1 MELVPSAMAS
11 GGDAVAR
18 DPDGKAVFI
27 RGALPGERVEVEIV
41 ADHARYASG
50 RVESVIEPSPDRIT
64 PPCPEADRG
73 CGACQWQ
80 HISIAMQRQLKA
92 GFVTEAIERA
102 GVPCPPL
109 SPSVELPP
117 GDFRT
122 TITAAVTDGRAG
134 FFRTRSNQMV
144 PVDSCL
150 VAHPLLEELL
160 VGVRYPGAT
169 KVLLRCG
176 ARTGE
181 RLAATTPSDLKLR
194 LPDDVVSHR
203 FHEVAAGRRW
213 QISGPSFFQ
222 SRADGADA
230 LAAIVG
236 AAADAWGTPSRAVDL
251 YSGVGLFAG
260 VLAERGWSVT
270 AVEGSHSAATDAEV
284 NLQESTARV
293 VRADVTTW
301 ASDQADL
308 VVADPSRIGLT
319 PRGVE
324 VVAATGA
331 RRVVLVSCDAASL
344 GRDAAHLR
352 DAGYELSAVTVVDLF
367 PHTFRVEAVTV
378 YDR

>member
-27 RGALPGERVEVEIV
+27 RGALPGERVEVELV
-41 ADHARYASG
+41 AEHARYAVG
-50 RVESVIEPSPDRIT
+50 RIETVIESSPDRIT
-64 PPCPEADRG
+64 PPCPEAERG

-80 HISIAMQRQLKA
+80 HISLGMQSQLKT

-102 GVPCPPL
+102 GVPCPTPR
-109 SPSVELPP
+109 PPVELGPW
-117 GDFRT
+117 DFRT
-122 TITAAVTDGRAG
+122 TIDAAVTDGRAG
-134 FFRTRSNQMV
+134 FYRSRSNEMI

-160 VGVRYPGAT
+160 VGARYPGAN

-181 RLAATTPSDLKLR
+181 RLAATTPSGLKLR
-194 LPDDVVSHR
+194 LPDDVRSER
-203 FHEVAAGRRW
+203 FHELAAGRRW

-222 SRADGADA
+222 TRADGADA
-230 LAAIVG
+230 LATIVG
-236 AAADAWGTPSRAVDL
+236 TAADEWGTPSRAVDL

-270 AVEGSHSAATDAEV
+270 AVEGSYSAASDAEV
-284 NLQESTARV
+284 NLRESTAEV

-301 ASDQADL
+301 TPGQADL

-319 PRGVE
+319 ARGVE

-331 RRVVLVSCDAASL
+331 RRLILVSCDAASL
-344 GRDAAHLR
+344 GRDAALLR
-352 DAGYELSAVTVVDLF
+352 AVGYELSEVTVVDLF
-367 PHTFRVEAVTV
+367 PHTFHVEAVTV